1 MADITPVSVK
11 VNGMPASEQ
20 SFVIFPTQNP
30 LVAFDMNTFKQR
42 AGFRD
47 NKNNTGFL
55 PQQ

>member
-1 MADITPVSVK
+1 MADIAPLPAN

-20 SFVIFPTQNP
+20 SLVIFPTQTP

-42 AGFRD
+42 DGFRD
-47 NKNNTGFL
+47 NKNSTGFL